1 LQPISV
7 NTAPLNIYIGNPA
20 LDQAFRHSFNLNY
33 GSWNALK
40 ERNLWAGLN
49 FNITQNAFSQFS
61 KIDSVGRRTYQTVN
75 VDGVYNMNL
84 YSDYGF
90 KIPDTKWRL
99 GFGPNLNFNRNID
112 FIRDS
117 KTNETVKN
125 KTDTRS
131 YGLRVNI
138 GQYVKD
144 KYNFHIGPNLTWNS
158 SKASVNSSANA
169 DYWQIDSW
177 AQGNVTL
184 PAKFELGTDLNFQL
198 RQKDPR
204 FPTNN
209 SFTTWNANLVKRIM
223 KNNDLEFKFSVYDIL
238 NQNRGYNRNFS
249 SYSFTE
255 SYFNTLKRFW
265 LVSITWN
272 ISKNGKPASF

>member
-1 LQPISV
+1 
-7 NTAPLNIYIGNPA
+7 
-20 LDQAFRHSFNLNY
+20 
-33 GSWNALK
+33 
-40 ERNLWAGLN
+40 
-49 FNITQNAFSQFS
+49 
-61 KIDSVGRRTYQTVN
+61 
-75 VDGVYNMNL
+75 M
-84 YSDYGF
+84 
-90 KIPDTKWRL
+90 
-99 GFGPNLNFNRNID
+99 
-112 FIRDS
+112 
-117 KTNETVKN
+117 NETVKN

-169 DYWQIDSW
+169 NYWQIDSW

-198 RQKDPR
+198 RKKDPR
-204 FPTNN
+204 FPANN
-209 SFTTWNANLVKRIM
+209 NFTTWNANLIKRVM
-223 KNNDLEFKFSVYDIL
+223 KNELEFKISVYDIL
-238 NQNRGYNRNFS
+238 NQNRGYNRSFN

-255 SYFNTLKRFW
+255 SYFNTLTRFW
-265 LVSITWN
+265 LLSITWN